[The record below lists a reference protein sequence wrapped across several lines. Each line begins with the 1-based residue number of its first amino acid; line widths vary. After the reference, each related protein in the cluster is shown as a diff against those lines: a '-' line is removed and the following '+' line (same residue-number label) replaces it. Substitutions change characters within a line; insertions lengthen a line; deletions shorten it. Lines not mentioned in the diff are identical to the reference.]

1 MKNLVKLTGI
11 FICSAALMAGSCEK
25 QLETEGY
32 RPEAIQLD
40 RESLTMKVGE
50 QVQLTARP
58 NPSVAHELT
67 FQWTSSDQAV
77 VTVNSGLVTAE
88 GPGEAEVSASY
99 GDVSASMK
107 VFVNDPDDGD
117 RALLYSLRPGGMSP
131 EQIPELLIGTAGRLT
146 DDGLEVSAPGEI
158 IKLDR
163 FYALAERVVE
173 YTVSFSDDTEAVFQS
188 SQGDFKA
195 FVSVPGRKIS
205 INTTP
210 AIEADAPFLRGGR
223 DYRLEIYH
231 IYNKARVVITDLA
244 SGESAEL
251 SAVHDGQGGCGQ
263 GALQPGFNVGMQ
275 WDHYCFGLVSGA
287 PFTIKDIEVHALKK
301 SVRLLMYGASISQP
315 EGYFPAATFHESWTQ
330 RVISALGGNAMSS
343 GRGGCTINDVLV
355 YIKNE
360 LPFVDAEYV
369 MVTIGT
375 NGGNTEEN
383 LTELMNYIIS
393 QGSTPILNNIPCNE
407 SGTQVETNAVIAA
420 VRGKMGLNGCLFDLA
435 TSEDGDGKT
444 VDKSMM
450 FWEDYSGSYGWQI
463 WHHPNSKGGEAMFLR
478 TQTDTPEIYE

>member
-1 MKNLVKLTGI
+1 MRYFVRNLLI
-11 FICSAALMAGSCEK
+11 RSLS
-25 QLETEGY
+25 
-32 RPEAIQLD
+32 PEA
-40 RESLTMKVGE
+40 
-50 QVQLTARP
+50 
-58 NPSVAHELT
+58 
-67 FQWTSSDQAV
+67 
-77 VTVNSGLVTAE
+77 
-88 GPGEAEVSASY
+88 
-99 GDVSASMK
+99 
-107 VFVNDPDDGD
+107 
-117 RALLYSLRPGGMSP
+117 
-131 EQIPELLIGTAGRLT
+131 LINQ
-146 DDGLEVSAPGEI
+146 
-158 IKLDR
+158 
-163 FYALAERVVE
+163 LAERLGISKNSFRFQMLTAECEFVNGILE
-173 YTVSFSDDTEAVFQS
+173 YFADFAVDTSEFIRDTTVSFSDDTEAVFQS

-251 SAVHDGQGGCGQ
+251 SAVHVGQGGCGQ

>member
-40 RESLTMKVGE
+40 RESLTMEVGE

-88 GPGEAEVSASY
+88 GPGEAVVTASY
-99 GDVSASMK
+99 GNVSAALNVS
-107 VFVNDPDDGD
+107 VSDPDAGE

-146 DDGLEVSAPGEI
+146 EDGLEVSAPGEI
-158 IKLDR
+158 IRLDR
-163 FYALAERVVE
+163 YYALAERVAE
-173 YTVSFSDDTEAVFQS
+173 YTLSFSDDTEAVFQS

-210 AIEADAPFLRGGR
+210 ATEAEAPFLTGGR

-231 IYNKARVVITDLA
+231 IYNEARVVITDIA

-275 WDHYCFGLVSGA
+275 WDHYCFGLVSGSPYTVSGIA
-287 PFTIKDIEVHALKK
+287 VRSLKK
-301 SVRLLMYGASISQP
+301 SVRLLIYGDSISQP
-315 EGYFPAATFHESWTQ
+315 EGYFPAADFHEAWTQ
-330 RVISALGGNAMSS
+330 RVISALDGNAMSS
-343 GRGGCTINDVLV
+343 GRGGGTINDVLE

-360 LPFVDAEYV
+360 LPYIDAEYV

-383 LTELMNYIIS
+383 LTELMDYIIS
-393 QGSTPILNNIPCNE
+393 RGCTPILNNIPCNE
-407 SGTQVETNAVIAA
+407 SGTQVENNALIAS
-420 VRGKMGLNGCLFDLA
+420 VREKMGLKGCMFDLA
-435 TSEDGDGKT
+435 TSEDGDGMT

-450 FWEDYSGSYGWQI
+450 FWEDYSGSYGWQV

-478 TQTDTPEIYE
+478 TETDIPEIYR